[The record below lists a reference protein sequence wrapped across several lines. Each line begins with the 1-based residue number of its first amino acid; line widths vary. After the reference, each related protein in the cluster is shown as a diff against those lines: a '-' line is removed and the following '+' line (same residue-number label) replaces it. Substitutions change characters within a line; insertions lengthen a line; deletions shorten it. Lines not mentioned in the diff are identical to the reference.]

1 MQTPNIDIHKKVD
14 QSGIQQY
21 INTGASA
28 LILITLP
35 IILLSTLCRVCAGK
49 QKLKYYKRKL
59 CTVCSCKARKVAGDA
74 YENNEFE
81 EYDGDHPPSPP
92 IGPFRDELDLSET
105 MNGD

>member
-28 LILITLP
+28 LILITL
-35 IILLSTLCRVCAGK
+35 LLSTLCRVCAGK
-49 QKLKYYKRKL
+49 QKLQCYKRKP

-74 YENNEFE
+74 YENKV
-81 EYDGDHPPSPP
+81 YDGDHPPPP
-92 IGPFRDELDLSET
+92 IGPFPD
-105 MNGD
+105 